1 MARKVFTLRK
11 WLSLQEA
18 AEHLSDL
25 FSDSVTERDVLNL
38 ALDGELPLSVNF
50 ISQYETGVICEAV
63 SEDHWLWGL
72 QEFTQ
77 TKKEV
82 KLHGIYGLPMIAGN
96 KGLVQHIALGSL
108 GYLDIPF
115 DNEIFLAAES
125 GDVIELQRTIFHDD
139 GDGNRYTER
148 QSAIELPDG
157 AILCIRPSALTALA
171 SRAVTDSAD
180 TTSAWPWGTHDT
192 KLLRDMAAAA
202 DALWKNYDPAQPD
215 TAPTNDQVETFLMK
229 RGVGKT
235 MAEKMA
241 TILRADGLPPGPRK

>member
-25 FSDSVTERDVLNL
+25 FSESVTERDVLNL
-38 ALDGELPLSVNF
+38 ALDGALTLSVNF
-50 ISQYETGVICEAV
+50 LSQYETGIICEPV
-63 SEDHWLWGL
+63 TEDHWLWGL
-72 QEFTQ
+72 SSTGFAR

-82 KLHGIYGLPMIAGN
+82 TLHGIYDLPMIAGN
-96 KGLVQHIALGSL
+96 KAIVQRFAFK
-108 GYLDIPF
+108 YDDVPF
-115 DNEIFLAAES
+115 ENGIYLAAES
-125 GDVIELQRTIFHDD
+125 GDVIELQCTIFHDD
-139 GDGNRYTER
+139 GDGQRYTAK

-157 AILCIRPSALTALA
+157 AILCIRPSALTVLA

-202 DALWKNYDPAQPD
+202 HALWKNYDPAEPD
-215 TAPTNDQVETFLMK
+215 TAPTNDQVETFLVA
-229 RGVGKT
+229 RGVSKS

-241 TILRADGLPPGPRK
+241 TILRADGLPTGPRK